1 MIVDQ
6 IDDIYDNE
14 LDSSYDE
21 LDILLVNQNLSELS
35 NTEIRIR
42 LLLMK
47 ANFDLASHER
57 GYLDDVYK
65 NEIKNKKKR
74 KFLKSILFDN
84 NWNKISNNKSHMIK
98 NKRER
103 SSDKNLKNFSP
114 SGKRGCLFNSTL
126 VTSPNF
132 DKIIN
137 EPLSNSKYH
146 IENSGYKSINNSFK
160 NSKSSL
166 KISKNPKLIPKE
178 EIINYIC
185 SKNMNNNQVIKEK
198 DILTFQS
205 KNTHVIE
212 IFVSLG
218 FLIFAYIIYNK
229 IDLIRLV
236 LSKLENNQELIVIL
250 TFVGIITLIFIIF
263 SIENKIE
270 SQDDVYDEEYKKIL
284 EERARAWEK
293 HLEKQ
298 KYKNISIKS
307 QIGNYFSNIY
317 Y

>member
-42 LLLMK
+42 LLLVK
-47 ANFDLASHER
+47 ANFDLASRER

-65 NEIKNKKKR
+65 NEIKSKKKR

-114 SGKRGCLFNSTL
+114 SGKRGCLFNSTI

-146 IENSGYKSINNSFK
+146 IENSGYKSI
-160 NSKSSL
+160 
-166 KISKNPKLIPKE
+166 
-178 EIINYIC
+178 
-185 SKNMNNNQVIKEK
+185 Q
-198 DILTFQS
+198 
-205 KNTHVIE
+205 
-212 IFVSLG
+212 
-218 FLIFAYIIYNK
+218 FLHEF
-229 IDLIRLV
+229 
-236 LSKLENNQELIVIL
+236 
-250 TFVGIITLIFIIF
+250 
-263 SIENKIE
+263 
-270 SQDDVYDEEYKKIL
+270 
-284 EERARAWEK
+284 
-293 HLEKQ
+293 
-298 KYKNISIKS
+298 
-307 QIGNYFSNIY
+307 
-317 Y
+317 